1 MWKSNNIRW
10 YIRWTPENDEESN
23 KQRKKT
29 TPNKTLLVSNGG
41 RWENGKSFS
50 RRKSGQIEMK
60 LQNHNFYC
68 ARHISVSSTHFFPH
82 AALEFSS
89 AGSLFPVYSTPPLHL
104 QFSLLEKGEG
114 EFLSLCEPWPH
125 NASALCCVSICRAL
139 KRCAIKTNDTIRCYQ
154 YRIHKHS
161 STFTYILWLICDVYV
176 IMSHR

>member
-1 MWKSNNIRW
+1 
-10 YIRWTPENDEESN
+10 
-23 KQRKKT
+23 
-29 TPNKTLLVSNGG
+29 
-41 RWENGKSFS
+41 
-50 RRKSGQIEMK
+50 MK

-114 EFLSLCEPWPH
+114 EFLSLCEPQPH

-176 IMSHR
+176 IMSHRQCPYLCYKKIGIFVRSPVFLVFTVVKMEKQHTGCISYTA